1 MATTTTQDEITFVG
15 IKQQKERL
23 RADIE
28 RRLGKVLDHGAF
40 IGGPEIAELE
50 AALKA
55 RTGAAAVIACASGT
69 DAIIIPLMA
78 EKLTREDAVFLPAF
92 TYNATANSVLIA
104 GATPVFVDVDR
115 NTFNMDVRDLE
126 ARIDSVKAEG
136 HLRPRAV
143 IAVDLY
149 GLPADYAALG
159 KLCAKHDLLLIS
171 DAAQSFGGGIGN
183 ARVGALAP
191 ITTTSFFPT
200 KTLGGYGDGGA
211 IFAMDEARA
220 TVWEEIRWH
229 GTEAKMRKESVRVGM
244 NGRIDS
250 FQCAVLLS
258 KLEVFDEEWD
268 RREAFGQLYRERLLG
283 RVHMH
288 ADQPRVK
295 HAWGLFTV
303 ALPNRDRVREALA
316 KKGIPTAI
324 YYSMPL
330 HQHAAFKPY
339 APAGGMPVSERLANE
354 VASLP
359 FHPYMSEAQVHRVCD
374 ALLDLL

>member
-1 MATTTTQDEITFVG
+1 MITASSDEITFVG
-15 IKQQKERL
+15 IKQQKARL

-55 RTGAAAVIACASGT
+55 RTGAAAVIACSSGT

-78 EKLTREDAVFLPAF
+78 EELTREDAVFLPSF

-104 GATPVFVDVDR
+104 GASPVFVEVSRD
-115 NTFNMDVRDLE
+115 TFNMDARDLE
-126 ARIDSVKAEG
+126 AKIEAVKLHG
-136 HLRPRAV
+136 RLKPRAV

-149 GLPADYAALG
+149 GLPADYAAIG
-159 KLCAKHDLLLIS
+159 KVCAEHDLLLIS

-220 TVWEEIRWH
+220 KVWEEIRWH
-229 GTEAKMRKESVRVGM
+229 GTDAATRKESVRVGM

-250 FQCAVLLS
+250 FQAAVLLS
-258 KLEVFDEEWD
+258 KLEVFDEEWE
-268 RREAFGQLYRERLLG
+268 RREAFARLYRERLKGQL
-283 RVHMH
+283 HMH
-288 ADQPRVK
+288 ADAPRVK

-303 ALPNRDRVREALA
+303 AVPQRDRVRDALG
-316 KKGIPTAI
+316 KMGIPTAI

-330 HQHAAFKPY
+330 HHHAAFRAY
-339 APAGGMPVSERLANE
+339 APPEGLLVSDRLAGE
-354 VASLP
+354 VVSLP
-359 FHPYMSEAQVHRVCD
+359 FHPYMSEAHVHRVCD
-374 ALLDLL
+374 ALLEVL